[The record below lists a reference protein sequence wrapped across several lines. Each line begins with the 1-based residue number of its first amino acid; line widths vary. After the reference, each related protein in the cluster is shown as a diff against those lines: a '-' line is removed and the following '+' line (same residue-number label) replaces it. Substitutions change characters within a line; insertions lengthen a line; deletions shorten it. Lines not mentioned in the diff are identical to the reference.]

1 MADTYFIGGNRPV
14 NSLKGSQNMN
24 QSLELAIWWMP
35 SGRARLVAVSDTLT
49 SALLSKSW
57 DSLADAVAAYPH
69 IKIVHTFS

>member
-1 MADTYFIGGNRPV
+1 MAGIDPSIL
-14 NSLKGSQNMN
+14 LKASIMS

-49 SALLSKSW
+49 SALLTQSW
-57 DSLADAVAAYPH
+57 DNLADAVAAYPH